1 MSANL
6 RAFLFMLRWCEG
18 TADENGYRALFGHT
32 VKNPK
37 LFAGWREHPQVR
49 TYEKYDGQFIENG
62 KLDFTTA
69 AGAYQITYTTWRDF
83 IAAKGPHDFDPAGQ
97 DACAIW
103 LMEVEH
109 ALEDVEE
116 GRLRQAIEKCGGRWA
131 SLPSSRYPQP
141 KRSYEACEK
150 VYLAAGGLLT
160 RAPADVAEEPEVSG
174 PPPSPSEA
182 AGAVPSL
189 EPAPEQPQ
197 AKEEGMLP
205 ALLSP
210 FVAAAIPALIEAAG
224 AAAPSLIRIFGTE
237 GSKITER
244 NAKAVEEVVKV
255 AKAVTGAVTVE
266 QAVDGLKTNPTARAN
281 YERSLL
287 EEMDRIMGI
296 VARGVEIDDTSR
308 DRAAERAK
316 GMVWDPLPF
325 LADRGFQALGAAFIA
340 QLILLALGFILKVP
354 AEALMIL
361 LTLFVATSTKLVDRW
376 GQLYDYRLGSSSGS
390 KASGDAVRAIA
401 EQRSRQ

>member
-1 MSANL
+1 
-6 RAFLFMLRWCEG
+6 
-18 TADENGYRALFGHT
+18 
-32 VKNPK
+32 
-37 LFAGWREHPQVR
+37 
-49 TYEKYDGQFIENG
+49 
-62 KLDFTTA
+62 
-69 AGAYQITYTTWRDF
+69 
-83 IAAKGPHDFDPAGQ
+83 
-97 DACAIW
+97 
-103 LMEVEH
+103 
-109 ALEDVEE
+109 
-116 GRLRQAIEKCGGRWA
+116 
-131 SLPSSRYPQP
+131 
-141 KRSYEACEK
+141 
-150 VYLAAGGLLT
+150 
-160 RAPADVAEEPEVSG
+160 
-174 PPPSPSEA
+174 
-182 AGAVPSL
+182 
-189 EPAPEQPQ
+189 
-197 AKEEGMLP
+197 MLP